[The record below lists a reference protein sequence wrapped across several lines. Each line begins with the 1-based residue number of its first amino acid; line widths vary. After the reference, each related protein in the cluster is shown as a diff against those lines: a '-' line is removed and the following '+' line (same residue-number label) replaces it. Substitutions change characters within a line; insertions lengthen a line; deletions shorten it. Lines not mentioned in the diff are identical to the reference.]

1 MKPPRIRAVV
11 RTFFGLFFSIV
22 GVSHFTDPA
31 PYLSI
36 MPPYVPWHLGLVY
49 ISGFFEIAGGIGLL
63 IPTTRRRA
71 AWGLLALLAA
81 VFPANIHML
90 MNEVYLAGMPQ
101 EIWLLWARLP
111 MQLVFAAG
119 VLWTGE
125 IWPGAAPPETSAPA
139 SG

>member
-1 MKPPRIRAVV
+1 MKSLRIRPVV

-63 IPTTRRRA
+63 VPYTRRRA
-71 AWGLLALLAA
+71 AWGLVALLVAI
-81 VFPANIHML
+81 FPANIHML
-90 MNEVYLAGMPQ
+90 MNEVYLEGMPQ

-111 MQLVFAAG
+111 VQLVFAAG

-125 IWPGAAPPETSAPA
+125 IWPRAAPPETSPPA